1 MSFNS
6 RNKSHILLVDDE
18 RVALAMISKGL
29 TKSGFM
35 VVTAGSVDEAEA
47 EIVKIKP
54 DLVILDINM
63 PGKNGL
69 VLAKQLS
76 LNQIPFILL
85 TAFSEQDFIEKAAD
99 YGALGYLVKPIAV
112 KQLIPAINAALAQA
126 KDLRAIKA
134 SETQLKNA
142 LNGERDISIA
152 VGITMVKYHLD
163 RNAAFELLRNTAR
176 NLNNKLTELAAE
188 VIQENESF
196 NVKYRASID

>member
-1 MSFNS
+1 MSFNG

-29 TKSGFM
+29 TKYGYM
-35 VVTAGSVDEAEA
+35 VVTAESVDEAEV
-47 EIVKIKP
+47 EIARVKP
-54 DLVILDINM
+54 DLVILDISM

-76 LNQIPFILL
+76 HNQIPFILL
-85 TAFSEQDFIEKAAD
+85 TAFSQPDFVEKATD

-126 KDLRAIKA
+126 KDIRSVKTSEAQLRG
-134 SETQLKNA
+134 A

-152 VGITMVKYHLD
+152 VGITMMKYHLD
-163 RNAAFELLRNTAR
+163 RQAAFELLRTTAR
-176 NLNNKLTELAAE
+176 NLNHKLIDLATE
-188 VIQENESF
+188 VILESESF
-196 NVKYRASID
+196 NVKYRASVD